1 MNETRA
7 RELVAAER
15 ARIESMLVGV
25 TGEIRADGLL
35 QGQQTGEYADAG
47 STVQAETVALTLEAD
62 LRRQLVDVARAE
74 ERIDMG
80 TYGRSVDSGA
90 PIPDARLEVEPLA
103 ERTVEE
109 QTLLESATRR

>member
-7 RELVAAER
+7 RELVGAER
-15 ARIESMLVGV
+15 ARIESMLAGV
-25 TGEIRADGLL
+25 TGEIQAGGSL
-35 QGQQTGEYADAG
+35 QSQQKGEYADAG

-62 LRRQLVDVARAE
+62 LRRQLVEVARAE
-74 ERIDMG
+74 QRIDMG
-80 TYGRSVDSGA
+80 TYGRSVESGA

-109 QTLLESATRR
+109 QTLLDKVNRR